1 LGKAQTII
9 NFFPDQV
16 LMSALPILQLNKVSK
31 TFLRQWP
38 VRGPDGAC
46 PWAVDHVSVSLESG
60 NILGLLGPSGCGKT
74 TLLRL
79 IAGFETP
86 QTGQIILEG
95 RRVAESGWCLPP
107 EQRKIAM
114 VFQDFAL
121 FPHLTVAENVE
132 FGLRSRR
139 HYLRQFWRRSRPE
152 ERQVHSRV
160 MEVLELV
167 GLGAMV
173 KRYPHELSGG
183 QQQRVALAR
192 ALAPSPTLVL
202 LDEPLS
208 NLDVRVR
215 LRLREELRVIL
226 KQAGTSAV
234 FVTHDHEEALSLS
247 DQVAVM
253 RNGVLEQVGTPEA
266 IYTRPATPFVA
277 EFVAQA
283 NVLTAQRQTQC
294 WQTEIGPLSAEL
306 LRLASGPMDC
316 QQGLVMIRE
325 EDLQVSPCEE
335 SNTVIVNRQFLG
347 REYRY
352 CIQTTSG
359 QELHARM
366 IAMEP
371 LPIGTRVRLH
381 LGTQGAQVFPQVNG
395 SSTSLEEVAP

>member
-1 LGKAQTII
+1 
-9 NFFPDQV
+9 
-16 LMSALPILQLNKVSK
+16 MSTLPILQLNEVSK
-31 TFLRQWP
+31 TFARQWP
-38 VRGPDGAC
+38 ARSTDGAC

-86 QTGQIILEG
+86 QTGQIILNG
-95 RRVAESGWCLPP
+95 QRVAEPGRCLPP
-107 EQRKIAM
+107 ERRKIAM

-121 FPHLTVAENVE
+121 FPHLTVAENVG
-132 FGLRSRR
+132 FGLRSRW
-139 HYLRQFWRRSRPE
+139 HLGKFWQRSRPE
-152 ERQVHSRV
+152 ERQVHHRV

-192 ALAPSPTLVL
+192 ALAPNPTLVL

-208 NLDVRVR
+208 NLDVQVR

-226 KQAGTSAV
+226 KQAGTAAV

-277 EFVAQA
+277 EFVSQA
-283 NVLTAQRQTQC
+283 NVLTAQRQAQC

-306 LRLASGPMDC
+306 LRLVSGPTDC

-325 EDLQVSPCEE
+325 EDLQVAPCEE
-335 SNTVIVNRQFLG
+335 SNTVIINRQFLG

-352 CIQTTSG
+352 CIQTDSG

-366 IAMEP
+366 MALEP
-371 LPIGTRVRLH
+371 LSIGTKVRLH
-381 LGTQGAQVFPQVNG
+381 LGAHGAQVFPQSDG
-395 SSTSLEEVAP
+395 HSISLEGAAP